1 MHACARRRYMTHVQI
16 VSDPTM
22 VVPTMDILESADILL
37 SFDSYCVVY
46 VTKAARWFKDA
57 VNTTTAISRLA
68 QKLSYARK
76 LSLPQRAQGCSS
88 AIELV
93 ECRAPRVGNVLHG
106 NIRRY
111 DYALQIYPHTP
122 QPGP

>member
-1 MHACARRRYMTHVQI
+1 MGYVQL

-22 VVPTMDILESADILL
+22 VVQIMNILESADLLL

-46 VTKAARWFKDA
+46 VTKAARWFKDT
-57 VNTTTAISRLA
+57 VNTTTATSRLA

-76 LSLPQRAQGCSS
+76 LSLSQRAQDCSS

-111 DYALQIYPHTP
+111 DYALQIHPHTP